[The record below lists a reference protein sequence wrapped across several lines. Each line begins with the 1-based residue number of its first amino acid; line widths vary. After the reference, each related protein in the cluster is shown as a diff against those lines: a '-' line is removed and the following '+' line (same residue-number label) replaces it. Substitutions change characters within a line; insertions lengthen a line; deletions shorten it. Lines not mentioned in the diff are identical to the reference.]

1 MRFIYEDIA
10 KKLLAKKLLTSDRVL
25 KYKNWVE
32 EAEKARKTDSLGAK
46 ENQYDK
52 AEELITFYT
61 FAPLEHEKLPNQVKN
76 KVIQEILSFIGI
88 NDPVREV
95 KLYFEKDLP
104 PPPEYLKWLSYKVR
118 DHPIRYIRREAKT
131 KRILE
136 GHTQVDAIIKAE
148 KLLIL
153 IEVKFTSDISPY
165 TKFGLI
171 RNQIARLIDV
181 GIFKASARQKKL
193 VVLLCTPSELFQSR
207 SRLYYYKI
215 QEYTEPSN
223 IQKDIPWRKI
233 DEINKTLEK
242 VTWISLEKIIETVY
256 QNTKRYLD
264 SKEFMEAECF
274 FKERMLWDSI

>member
-1 MRFIYEDIA
+1 MRFIYEDI
-10 KKLLAKKLLTSDRVL
+10 AKKLLTSDRVL

-32 EAEKARKTDSLGAK
+32 EAEKARKRKTDSFNKK

-52 AEELITFYT
+52 AEELITLYT
-61 FAPLEHEKLPNQVKN
+61 FAPLAHEKVPNQVKN
-76 KVIQEILSFIGI
+76 KVVQEILSFRDI
-88 NDPVREV
+88 NAPIREV
-95 KLYFEKDLP
+95 KLDLEKDLP
-104 PPPEYLKWLSYKVR
+104 PPDNYLKWLSYKVR

-153 IEVKFTSDISPY
+153 IEVKFTSDISLY

-181 GIFKASARQKKL
+181 GISEASAHQKKL
-193 VVLLCTPSELFQSR
+193 VVLLCTPSELFQSC

-233 DEINKTLEK
+233 DEINETLEK
-242 VTWISLEKIIETVY
+242 ATWISLEKIIQTVY

-264 SKEFMEAECF
+264 SKEFIEAECF
-274 FKERMLWDSI
+274 FKERMLWTSV